1 MDTLKKYTTMNK
13 NMALE
18 LCKIFTVLLVIF
30 AFFLPINSLWF
41 NLVISTAIGSGY
53 YLLGETYPQV
63 MMIISVLVKYQN
75 QKIKNKISKWFLW
88 TRSLQNG
95 SLIKSDRFSLQLED
109 NFNSLE
115 YFDNRKV
122 GCKDKKYIYLFNERL
137 RSNDLIV
144 FKNELGQDITD
155 CLEPY
160 LGPMQNFH
168 GVPLT
173 PADFNHKKIKLFRD
187 GDICLS
193 KTFEEHEVM
202 VMG

>member
-1 MDTLKKYTTMNK
+1 MDTSK
-13 NMALE
+13 NINISKAMALE

-41 NLVISTAIGSGY
+41 NLVISIVIGSGY
-53 YLLGETYPQV
+53 YLLCETYPQV
-63 MMIISVLVKYQN
+63 MMIVSVLVKYQV
-75 QKIKNKISKWFLW
+75 QKIKTKINKWFLW
-88 TRSLQNG
+88 TKPPLSTQIN
-95 SLIKSDRFSLQLED
+95 RFRLQLED

-122 GCKDKKYIYLFNERL
+122 GCKDKKYIYLFNEKL

-144 FKNELGQDITD
+144 FKNELDQDITD

-173 PADFNHKKIKLFRD
+173 PADFNHKKIKIFRD

-193 KTFEEHEVM
+193 KTFEEHEVISFT
-202 VMG
+202 

>member
-13 NMALE
+13 NMALK

-63 MMIISVLVKYQN
+63 MMIISVLVKYQI
-75 QKIKNKISKWFLW
+75 QKIKNKINKWS
-88 TRSLQNG
+88 RSPQNE
-95 SLIKSDRFSLQLED
+95 SLIKSDRFRLQLGD

-144 FKNELGQDITD
+144 FKNELDQDITD

>member
-1 MDTLKKYTTMNK
+1 
-13 NMALE
+13 
-18 LCKIFTVLLVIF
+18 
-30 AFFLPINSLWF
+30 
-41 NLVISTAIGSGY
+41 
-53 YLLGETYPQV
+53 
-63 MMIISVLVKYQN
+63 VLVKYQI
-75 QKIKNKISKWFLW
+75 QKIKNKINKWFLW
-88 TRSLQNG
+88 TRSPQNG
-95 SLIKSDRFSLQLED
+95 SLIKPDRFRLQLED

-144 FKNELGQDITD
+144 FKNELDQDITD

>member
-1 MDTLKKYTTMNK
+1 
-13 NMALE
+13 
-18 LCKIFTVLLVIF
+18 
-30 AFFLPINSLWF
+30 
-41 NLVISTAIGSGY
+41 
-53 YLLGETYPQV
+53 
-63 MMIISVLVKYQN
+63 
-75 QKIKNKISKWFLW
+75 
-88 TRSLQNG
+88 
-95 SLIKSDRFSLQLED
+95 
-109 NFNSLE
+109 
-115 YFDNRKV
+115 
-122 GCKDKKYIYLFNERL
+122 LFNERL

-144 FKNELGQDITD
+144 FKNELDQDITD